1 MATTESSRLE
11 MHLKLKSVLGDKV
24 ADTMM
29 DHLPPTG
36 WADVAR
42 QSDIDHLAAL
52 MDARFAGMDYRI
64 DSLDTRINAL
74 DKRIDSLDKRIDLLD
89 KRIDS
94 LEARMVHGMW
104 MLAGLSVTL
113 WGSVFGVIIT
123 KF

>member
-1 MATTESSRLE
+1 
-11 MHLKLKSVLGDKV
+11 MHLKLKSVLGDNV
-24 ADTMM
+24 ANTMM

-42 QSDIDHLAAL
+42 KSDIDHLAAL

-64 DSLDTRINAL
+64 DSLDTRIDAL
-74 DKRIDSLDKRIDLLD
+74 DT
-89 KRIDS
+89 RIDS

-104 MLAGLSVTL
+104 TLAGISLTM
-113 WGSVFGVIIT
+113 WAGTMATIIT